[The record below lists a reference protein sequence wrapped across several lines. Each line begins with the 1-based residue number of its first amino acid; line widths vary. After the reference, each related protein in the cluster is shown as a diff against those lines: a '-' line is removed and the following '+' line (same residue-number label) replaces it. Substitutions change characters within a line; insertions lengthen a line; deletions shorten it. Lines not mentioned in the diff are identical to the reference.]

1 MLDIQ
6 RGVEGLKAM
15 IEVERGILLRMWDG
29 CMGIKKK
36 KSSFKHQLCSEKPVT
51 N

>member
-1 MLDIQ
+1 MLHIQ

-15 IEVERGILLRMWDG
+15 IEVERGILLGMWDG

-36 KSSFKHQLCSEKPVT
+36 KAALNTSCALRSL
-51 N
+51 

>member
-1 MLDIQ
+1 MLHIQ

-15 IEVERGILLRMWDG
+15 IEVERGILLGMWDG

-36 KSSFKHQLCSEKPVT
+36 KKAALNTSCALRSL
-51 N
+51 